1 MKLKKTILMAVL
13 LIISVFL
20 FFVLSASTQFAMFIN
35 WGLYFPNAT
44 KSDIVFDDFFRDGD
58 QIFVY
63 TISDNKQLDKMIEIN
78 KFIPLDN
85 NDEIISTY
93 LYSFHNRLNEDGK
106 NIFSDM
112 EFDKLSNYDFFL
124 IKGSNKKSFIILL
137 LSIDNSEVHCLTSI
151 RWFFLEQQFC
161 EQIKH
166 VS

>member
-151 RWFFLEQQFC
+151 R
-161 EQIKH
+161 
-166 VS
+166 